1 MTTSMI
7 ITLAIVVLMI
17 VVIISDKLPFGAP
30 ALLAAAALV
39 VTGQADVATAF
50 SGFTDK
56 NVIMIMGFFACMAAL
71 QKTKLIHDLKRFLGE
86 VASKGGILGFA
97 LLILA
102 IMAIG
107 NFISG
112 TAYYVL
118 VITIISSIPYNSA
131 LPTSRILIPATWASG
146 YSGWLPNSIVF
157 YVGLASSLIASATGQ
172 ENVTIDGNKMILMN
186 IIWSAVYLV
195 YAVVM
200 HKVLPDRD
208 IADGNAEV
216 QKQEEEFTPV
226 LKDWQQ
232 TCVYVLYALMLLSM
246 VFQSKI
252 PGEIAYGIP
261 LFLAGIMLCVGAL
274 NFKEVLNNMF
284 SPVMIMMASV
294 IGVAAAMGSSGLSAF
309 LGEKIAALLGGT
321 PSNLVLVLVF
331 SLLTSIFAT
340 LTGASI
346 GSIFIFAPVG
356 AALCVSLGYSAV
368 PLVLACVKAGWIN
381 WFLPI
386 DGMPALAMGVGKYK
400 LTEFWKYILPLW
412 LLQMVYT
419 AFLMVAFYG

>member
-30 ALLAAAALV
+30 ALIAAALLV

-71 QKTKLIHDLKRFLGE
+71 QKTKLIYDLKKFLGK

-102 IMAIG
+102 IMAVG

-118 VITIISSIPYNSA
+118 VITIISSIPYSKEM
-131 LPTSRILIPATWASG
+131 PTSRMLIPATWAST
-146 YSGWLPNSIVF
+146 YAGWLPNSNAF
-157 YVGLASSLIASATGQ
+157 FLGLAASLIGSATGT
-172 ENVTIDGNKMILMN
+172 ENVTIDGNKFILMN

-195 YAVVM
+195 YAVLM
-200 HKVLPDRD
+200 HRVLPDRD
-208 IADGNAEV
+208 IVDANAEA
-216 QKQEEEFTPV
+216 KAEEEEFKPV
-226 LKDWQQ
+226 LKPWQQ
-232 TCVYVLYALMLLSM
+232 TCVYVLYAIMLLSM

-252 PGEIAYGIP
+252 PGEISYGIP
-261 LFLAGIMLCVGAL
+261 LCLAGLMLCTGAL
-274 NFKEVLNNMF
+274 NFKELLGNMF

-294 IGVAAAMGSSGLSAF
+294 IGVAATMGNCGLSGF
-309 LGEKIAALLGGT
+309 LGEKIAGLLGGT
-321 PSNLVLVLVF
+321 PSNLVLVLIF
-331 SLLTSIFAT
+331 SLLTSVFAT

-356 AALCVSLGYSAV
+356 AALCVSLGYNPV
-368 PLVLACVKAGWIN
+368 PLVLACVKSGWIN

-400 LTEFWKYILPLW
+400 LTEFWKYVLPLW
-412 LLQMVYT
+412 LLQMVFN
-419 AFLMVAFYG
+419 AFLMVAFYA